1 MTPNMWQV
9 SYPPLVSGGGDDKK
23 LLLLVQ
29 KLILHADEVHD
40 GNVAATPGHV

>member
-1 MTPNMWQV
+1 MWRV
-9 SYPPLVSGGGDDKK
+9 SYPPLVSGGGDNKK

-40 GNVAATPGHV
+40 GNGAAVPGHV